1 MGLRIREV
9 IEMCFSGCCF
19 EDWRGD
25 CKHVERRDGPAPC
38 NFEDEAEYW
47 SAMEARDDDEGER
60 KWEMRP

>member
-1 MGLRIREV
+1 
-9 IEMCFSGCCF
+9 MCFSGCCF

-47 SAMEARDDDEGER
+47 SVMEARDDDEGER